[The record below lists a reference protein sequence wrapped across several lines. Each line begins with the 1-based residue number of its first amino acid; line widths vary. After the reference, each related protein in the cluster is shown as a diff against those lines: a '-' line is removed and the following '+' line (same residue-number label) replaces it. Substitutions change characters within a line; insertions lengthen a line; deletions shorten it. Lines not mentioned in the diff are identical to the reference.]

1 MKLGDR
7 LMLILEDE
15 PIIAF
20 DLEDALL
27 AEGAEVT
34 VAATNDQALASIL
47 ENDFGGA
54 ILDVNLHGESSY
66 IVAHALRD
74 KGIPFVFAT
83 GYGDAAHPAELAHV
97 PTVTKPY
104 SIDEIRRAFAAMA

>member
-1 MKLGDR
+1 MNLGDR

-54 ILDVNLHGESSY
+54 ILDVNLHGETSY
-66 IVAHALRD
+66 PRRTGACSHGDEALFDR
-74 KGIPFVFAT
+74 
-83 GYGDAAHPAELAHV
+83 
-97 PTVTKPY
+97 
-104 SIDEIRRAFAAMA
+104 

>member
-27 AEGAEVT
+27 AEGAEVA
-34 VAATNDQALASIL
+34 VAATNM
-47 ENDFGGA
+47 
-54 ILDVNLHGESSY
+54 V
-66 IVAHALRD
+66 
-74 KGIPFVFAT
+74 
-83 GYGDAAHPAELAHV
+83 
-97 PTVTKPY
+97 
-104 SIDEIRRAFAAMA
+104 

>member
-34 VAATNDQALASIL
+34 VAATNDQALASIV
-47 ENDFGGA
+47 EKDFGGA
-54 ILDVNLHGESSY
+54 ILDVNLHGETSY

>member
-54 ILDVNLHGESSY
+54 ILDVNLHGETSY

-74 KGIPFVFAT
+74 KGIPFVFAS
-83 GYGDAAHPAELAHV
+83 GGGGDSVDERFRDRPSLQKPFTMDGVAKALALL
-97 PTVTKPY
+97 
-104 SIDEIRRAFAAMA
+104 